1 MRVTRVRIS
10 SSWQRNRIS
19 EPVLIFLRLES
30 LTLISMVLLPET
42 MRSKWRL
49 YMPISRPSSLRV
61 NERKTRAVYVIK

>member
-42 MRSKWRL
+42 MGSK
-49 YMPISRPSSLRV
+49 
-61 NERKTRAVYVIK
+61 